1 MDQGLANPA
10 ASSITSFFTTRRS
23 QKINKISLPPSTKP
37 TVLVLRPQIIKND
50 VHQLTNVVVE
60 SSQQKKLNTLAKLKK
75 KYVLENKI
83 KTTKNN
89 QKSEFLVSPREDH
102 IGVANKTPVGAFSHS
117 TQSSDSVHLASSA
130 TSKT

>member
-1 MDQGLANPA
+1 M
-10 ASSITSFFTTRRS
+10 
-23 QKINKISLPPSTKP
+23 
-37 TVLVLRPQIIKND
+37 LVLKLPIVKND

-75 KYVLENKI
+75 KYVLENKT
-83 KTTKNN
+83 KTTKTN

-117 TQSSDSVHLASSA
+117 TQNSDSVHLASSA